1 MEAETPELG
10 GTPPG
15 AGWHISPQAEPFAE
29 ASRMPRF
36 WLRWLLP
43 LLAIALLLGLTARVA
58 VYLIEAREAALQAAE
73 QRIRLAGAVVALEI
87 DRIRPGSAASSESGD
102 GAVEPGGDATP
113 DKPVQLYD
121 AWRAALSEAGWALRS
136 ADYHGA
142 FLVDADGQ
150 VIAEQPVR
158 GHAGA
163 PASQLM
169 EETAGFIRAERA
181 LAGGGQIVVLARSG
195 TVLAAW
201 LREIVL
207 FGALG
212 LAALMIAFGM
222 FWLFLRQ
229 LRRHTLLVR
238 SAEAFRADMDSALHG
253 GRAGLCFWDIVR
265 GELRI
270 TGSVFTALGLD
281 APDSPIKFSRLRGL
295 LHPEDDLY
303 SGLNRAM
310 KDGARDFAARF
321 RMADAQG
328 DWVWFEMRGQI
339 IQGGWQATPNFLGMI
354 MEVPSNERRESRDVQ
369 MAARLSEALDSEHHA
384 LALWDSSE
392 RLVFCNHK
400 FLELYGL
407 SSDDA
412 PPGTPHADLQK
423 AAERAVPQGPR
434 SAAGAPK
441 SREASYEIELDDGRW
456 IAVSERRTRTSDFV
470 SIATDIT
477 KLKRN
482 ERRLSQSERELRA
495 SVQELEESRTKLESQ
510 TSQLVELA
518 DKYAA
523 EKARAEEASKSKS
536 EFLANISHELRTP
549 LNAIIGFSEV
559 MTEEFFGPIGH
570 EKYRDYAKDISES
583 GRYLLEMID
592 DILDMSKIE
601 AGQFSLSIE
610 QVRAGNL
617 IEDSL
622 RVVQPTA
629 EERNIDLSQSGNP
642 DINIAG
648 DKRALKQVLLN
659 LLSNAV
665 KFTPE
670 GGGISVRS
678 YRYKGTVRIA
688 IADSGVGIPRHEIA
702 KLGKPFK
709 QVGNQLTR
717 DHKGSGLGLA
727 ISRSILEMHEGRL
740 DIKSKSGEGTTVTCI
755 LPQSPS
761 KEAGNGAMQ
770 NARSTSAL
778 T

>member
-1 MEAETPELG
+1 MTAKEAESPDPG
-10 GTPPG
+10 GAPPG
-15 AGWHISPQAEPFAE
+15 AGWHISPQAGAFAT
-29 ASRMPRF
+29 AARPPRF

-43 LLAIALLLGLTARVA
+43 LMAFALLVGLSARIA
-58 VYLIEAREAALQAAE
+58 VHLIDARAAMLAQAE
-73 QRIRLAGAVVALEI
+73 QRLDMAGALVASQI
-87 DRIRPGSAASSESGD
+87 DRMRAQPRPEPPAGS
-102 GAVEPGGDATP
+102 EPEADAQ
-113 DKPVQLYD
+113 KPVALYD
-121 AWRAALSEAGWALRS
+121 AWRAALTETGWALRD
-136 ADYHGA
+136 ADYHVA
-142 FLVDADGQ
+142 VAVDADGQ
-150 VIAEQPVR
+150 AIAEQPVR
-158 GHAGA
+158 GHAGKPVSA
-163 PASQLM
+163 LD
-169 EETAGFIRAERA
+169 ENTAHLLRAERPLADGGKVIVFARPQIA
-181 LAGGGQIVVLARSG
+181 LRVWFRDL
-195 TVLAAW
+195 
-201 LREIVL
+201 VL

-212 LAALMIAFGM
+212 LVAVLTAGGI

-229 LRRHTLLVR
+229 LGRHRALLR
-238 SAEAFRADMDSALHG
+238 SAEAFRSDMDAALHG

-265 GELRI
+265 GELRM
-270 TGSVFTALGLD
+270 TGSVFTSLGLD
-281 APDSPIKFSRLRGL
+281 APAGAIAFSKFRGL

-303 SGLNRAM
+303 SSINRAM
-310 KDGARDFAARF
+310 KDGTPDFAARF

-328 DWVWFEMRGQI
+328 DWVWFEMRGRI
-339 IQGGWQATPNFLGMI
+339 FQGGWQAQPVFLGMV
-354 MEVPSNERRESRDVQ
+354 MEVPSDERRENHDMQ
-369 MAARLSEALDSEHHA
+369 MAARLTEALDSEQHA
-384 LALWDSSE
+384 IALWDSSE
-392 RLVFCNHK
+392 RLVFCNRR
-400 FLELYGL
+400 FIELYGL
-407 SSDDA
+407 SSDNA
-412 PPGTPHADLQK
+412 TPGTPHAKLQK
-423 AAERAVPQGPR
+423 AAARAVPQGPR

-441 SREASYEIELDDGRW
+441 SRAASYDIELDDGRW

-477 KLKRN
+477 TLKRN
-482 ERRLSQSERELRA
+482 ERRLAHSERELRA
-495 SVQELEESRTKLESQ
+495 SVEELQDSRQKLESQ

-518 DKYAA
+518 DNYAK
-523 EKARAEEASKSKS
+523 EKARAEEASKAKS

-570 EKYRDYAKDISES
+570 EKYRDYAKDITES

-610 QVRAGNL
+610 PVRAGHL
-617 IEDSL
+617 IDESL

-629 EERNIDLSQSGNP
+629 EERQITLKQSGNP
-642 DINIAG
+642 EIEIAG

-670 GGGISVRS
+670 GGDISVRS

-702 KLGKPFK
+702 KLGKPFQ
-709 QVGNQLTR
+709 QVGNQLTK

-740 DIKSKSGEGTTVTCI
+740 DIKSKPGEGTTVTCI
-755 LPQSPS
+755 LPQSPDRKS
-761 KEAGNGAMQ
+761 ANGQ
-770 NARSTSAL
+770 DHSARGTDAV

>member
-1 MEAETPELG
+1 MEAESPDHG

-15 AGWHISPQAEPFAE
+15 AGWHISPQAGSFATVT
-29 ASRMPRF
+29 RTPRF
-36 WLRWLLP
+36 WIRWVLP
-43 LLAIALLLGLTARVA
+43 LLAIALLLGLSARIA
-58 VYLIEAREAALQAAE
+58 IHLLDARQSALETAE
-73 QRIRLAGAVVALEI
+73 QRVDMAAALVASEIRRVRAQP
-87 DRIRPGSAASSESGD
+87 RQSAPPQDGGEPSE
-102 GAVEPGGDATP
+102 P
-113 DKPVQLYD
+113 KPVAVYD
-121 AWRAALSEAGWALRS
+121 AWRAALSETGRALRG

-142 FLVDADGQ
+142 FLINAEGQ

-158 GHAGA
+158 GHAGK
-163 PASQLM
+163 PVSTLT
-169 EETAGFIRAERA
+169 ENTDGFLRAERA
-181 LAGGGQIVVLARSG
+181 LNDGGRIIVVAKPNAAL
-195 TVLAAW
+195 TVW
-201 LREIVL
+201 FNDVIL

-212 LAALMIAFGM
+212 LIALLTAAGM

-229 LRRHTLLVR
+229 LGRHDALLR
-238 SAEAFRADMDSALHG
+238 SAEAFRSDMDAALHG

-281 APDSPIKFSRLRGL
+281 APAGPIAFSRFRGL

-303 SGLNRAM
+303 SSINRAM
-310 KDGARDFAARF
+310 KDGTPDFAARF

-328 DWVWFEMRGQI
+328 DWVWFEMRGRI
-339 IQGGWQATPNFLGMI
+339 FQGGWQAQPVFLGMI
-354 MEVPSNERRESRDVQ
+354 MEVPSDERRESRDVQ
-369 MAARLSEALDSEHHA
+369 MAARLTEALDSEQHA
-384 LALWDSSE
+384 IALWDSSE
-392 RLVFCNHK
+392 RLVFCNRR

-407 SSDDA
+407 AGDQA
-412 PPGTPHADLQK
+412 MPGMPHAKIQA
-423 AAERAVPQGPR
+423 AAECNVPQGPR

-441 SREASYEIELDDGRW
+441 SREASYDIELDDGRW

-477 KLKRN
+477 TLKRN
-482 ERRLSQSERELRA
+482 ERRLAQSERELRA
-495 SVQELEESRTKLESQ
+495 TVEELEDSRQKLESQ

-518 DKYAA
+518 DKYAK
-523 EKARAEEASKSKS
+523 EKARAEEASKAKS

-570 EKYRDYAKDISES
+570 EKYRDYATDISES

-610 QVRAGNL
+610 PVRAGNL
-617 IEDSL
+617 IDESL

-629 EERNIDLSQSGNP
+629 EERKIDLNQSGNP
-642 DINIAG
+642 DIEIAG

-670 GGGISVRS
+670 GGDISVRS
-678 YRYKGTVRIA
+678 YRYKGTVRIS
-688 IADSGVGIPRHEIA
+688 ISDSGVGIPKHEIA
-702 KLGKPFK
+702 KLGKPFQ
-709 QVGNQLTR
+709 QVGNQLTK

-740 DIKSKSGEGTTVTCI
+740 DIKSKPGEGTTVTCI
-755 LPQSPS
+755 LPQPPNRKS
-761 KEAGNGAMQ
+761 ANGQAQ
-770 NARSTSAL
+770 RARGTNAVT
-778 T
+778 

>member
-1 MEAETPELG
+1 MEAETPDPG

-15 AGWHISPQAEPFAE
+15 TGWHISPQAGPFAE
-29 ASRMPRF
+29 AARAPRF
-36 WLRWLLP
+36 WLRWIAP
-43 LLAIALLLGLTARVA
+43 LLAIGLLLGLSARIALHLVD
-58 VYLIEAREAALQAAE
+58 ARETALQKAE
-73 QRIRLAGAVVALEI
+73 QALAGSGALI
-87 DRIRPGSAASSESGD
+87 ASEMNRLR
-102 GAVEPGGDATP
+102 TP
-113 DKPVQLYD
+113 DLDVPDGEGDLPAEPERKPVSLYN
-121 AWRAALSEAGWALRS
+121 AWRAALRETGWALRG

-142 FLVDADGQ
+142 FLIDPDGR
-150 VIAEQPVR
+150 VIVEHPVR
-158 GHAGA
+158 GYAGK
-163 PASQLM
+163 PASGLD
-169 EETAGFIRAERA
+169 EAKDDFLHIERT
-181 LAGGGQIVVLARSG
+181 LDGGGRIVVLARPATALSG
-195 TVLAAW
+195 WIKDV
-201 LREIVL
+201 V
-207 FGALG
+207 FFSALG
-212 LAALMIAFGM
+212 VIAIVTAAGV

-229 LRRHTLLVR
+229 LGRQRALLR
-238 SAEAFRADMDSALHG
+238 SAEAFRTDMDAALHG

-270 TGSVFTALGLD
+270 SGSFFTALGLN
-281 APDSPIKFSRLRGL
+281 APTGPIPFSKLRGL

-310 KDGARDFAARF
+310 KDGAHEFAARF

-328 DWVWFEMRGQI
+328 DWGWFEMRGQI
-339 IQGGWQATPNFLGMI
+339 IQGGWQAQPHFLGMI
-354 MEVPSNERRESRDVQ
+354 MEVPSDERRETRDVQ
-369 MAARLSEALDSEHHA
+369 MAARLTEALDSDQHA

-392 RLVFCNHK
+392 RLVFCNRK
-400 FLELYGL
+400 FLDLYGI
-407 SSDDA
+407 SGDA
-412 PPGTPHADLQK
+412 ATPGTPHASLQK
-423 AAERAVPQGPR
+423 SARQAVPQGPR

-441 SREASYEIELDDGRW
+441 SREASYDIELDDGRW

-477 KLKRN
+477 NLKRN
-482 ERRLSQSERELRA
+482 ERRLAQSEKQLRA
-495 SVQELEESRTKLESQ
+495 SVEELEDNRARLESQ

-518 DKYAA
+518 DKYAK
-523 EKARAEEASKSKS
+523 EKARAEEASKAKS

-559 MTEEFFGPIGH
+559 MTEQFFGPLGH
-570 EKYRDYAKDISES
+570 EKYRDYAGDINES

-601 AGQFSLSIE
+601 AGEFSLSIE

-629 EERNIDLSQSGNP
+629 EDRKIALSQTGNP
-642 DINIAG
+642 DIKITG

-670 GGGISVRS
+670 GGDISVRS

-709 QVGNQLTR
+709 QVSNQLTR

-727 ISRSILEMHEGRL
+727 ISRSILEMHDGKLE
-740 DIKSKSGEGTTVTCI
+740 IKSKPGEGTTVTCI
-755 LPQSPS
+755 LPQPPS
-761 KEAGNGAMQ
+761 HSTANGKA
-770 NARSTSAL
+770 ASAHDSSAL